1 MKRGKNMKT
10 EFPEKYITL
19 GLEIAYYRRKE
30 GFTQEYFAELI
41 GKSVSFIGQVEGTGT
56 VRGISL
62 ETLFKIAQV
71 LKISPSKLLE
81 ED

>member
-1 MKRGKNMKT
+1 MKT
-10 EFPEKYITL
+10 EFADKYITL
-19 GLEIAYYRRKE
+19 GLKISYYRRKA

-41 GKSVSFIGQVEGTGT
+41 GRSVSFVGQVEGPGT
-56 VRGISL
+56 VRGVSL

-71 LKISPSKLLE
+71 LKVAPSKLLE

>member
-1 MKRGKNMKT
+1 MKT

-19 GLEIAYYRRKE
+19 GLKIAYFRRKA

-41 GKSVSFIGQVEGTGT
+41 GKSVSFVGQIEGTGT
-56 VRGISL
+56 VRGVSL

-71 LKISPSKLLE
+71 LKVAPSKLLE
-81 ED
+81 DD

>member
-1 MKRGKNMKT
+1 MKT
-10 EFPEKYITL
+10 EFPDRYITL
-19 GLEIAYYRRKE
+19 GLKIAYFRRKA

-41 GKSVSFIGQVEGTGT
+41 DKSVSFVGQVEGPGT

>member
-1 MKRGKNMKT
+1 MKT
-10 EFPEKYITL
+10 EFADKYITL
-19 GLEIAYYRRKE
+19 GLKIAYYRRKA

-41 GKSVSFIGQVEGTGT
+41 DKSVSFVGQVEGSGT
-56 VRGISL
+56 VKGVSL

>member
-1 MKRGKNMKT
+1 MKT
-10 EFPEKYITL
+10 EFPERYITL
-19 GLEIAYYRRKE
+19 GLKIAYYRRKA

-41 GKSVSFIGQVEGTGT
+41 GKSVSFVGQIEGTGT
-56 VRGISL
+56 VRGVSL

-71 LKISPSKLLE
+71 LKVSPAKLLE

>member
-1 MKRGKNMKT
+1 MKT
-10 EFPEKYITL
+10 EFPDKYITL
-19 GLEIAYYRRKE
+19 GLKIAYFRRKA

-41 GKSVSFIGQVEGTGT
+41 GKSVSFVGQVEGTGT
-56 VRGISL
+56 VRGVSL

-81 ED
+81 DD